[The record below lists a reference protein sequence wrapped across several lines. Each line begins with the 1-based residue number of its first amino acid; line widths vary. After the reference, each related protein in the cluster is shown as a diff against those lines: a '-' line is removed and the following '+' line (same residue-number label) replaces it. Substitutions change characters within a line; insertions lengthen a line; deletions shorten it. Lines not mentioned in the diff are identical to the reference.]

1 MCKDARKK
9 YDWVA
14 IQKFHDLG
22 NSWREIQKEFGVWPA
37 AIRNA
42 SQKGWFHPRSKAAAL
57 QTAWQRGKFP
67 KQHTAATK
75 KKISD
80 SRIKFLVAN
89 PDKVPY
95 RINHSSKKSYPE
107 TVFENALLA
116 VGVTG
121 WVYNYQHG
129 IYSYDFAWPELKID
143 VEIDG
148 GTHTL
153 EKVKAIDARR
163 DKFSTD
169 HGWTVVRFTA
179 AEVKKNVIACLKKLE
194 KMGVLGLAPSSRD

>member
-1 MCKDARKK
+1 MCTDARKK

-14 IQKFHDLG
+14 IQKFYDGGHT
-22 NSWREIQKEFGVWPA
+22 WREIQEEFGACMA
-37 AIRNA
+37 AIKNA
-42 SQKGWFHPRSKAAAL
+42 NQKGWFKSRDKSSAIRAA
-57 QTAWQRGKFP
+57 WRKGKFP
-67 KQHTAATK
+67 KQHSNATK

-95 RINHSSKKSYPE
+95 RLNHSSKKSYPE
-107 TVFENALLA
+107 IVFENALMTA
-116 VGVTG
+116 GITG

-129 IYSYDFAWPELKID
+129 IYSYDFAWPSLKLD

-163 DKFSTD
+163 DKFSVEA
-169 HGWTVVRFTA
+169 GWTVVRFTA
-179 AEVKKNVIACLKKLE
+179 SDVKKNVLACLKKLE